1 MSVNAVD
8 EADLGIANG
17 MNQQMIFVG
26 IVAGIQTMNVLV
38 GESSDSARFVQT
50 YLVGLGFALVGF
62 VFASLAKDV
71 PR

>member
-1 MSVNAVD
+1 
-8 EADLGIANG
+8 